1 MKYQSQRL
9 IQHYYLYRVSEE
21 LLCTCSKYGT
31 LPPLAQRTG
40 TLRSRCLT
48 YELTQLLRVRVC
60 NACSQAGDWEDRPD
74 RVWRGSRGAPES
86 TISGPL
92 RPSSRDGNSRQPSAH
107 VTGRLCVTSR
117 FGPPS
122 WWRVGDVRSR
132 DEGRWQWQRTRH
144 PASYVLPSVTLGHS
158 TRYIYI
164 YIYIENIQS
173 YNI

>member
-21 LLCTCSKYGT
+21 LLCTCSMYGT

-74 RVWRGSRGAPES
+74 RVWRFRVC
-86 TISGPL
+86 
-92 RPSSRDGNSRQPSAH
+92 QPSAH
-107 VTGRLCVTSR
+107 DTGRLCVTSR